1 MREPAFDKNVPS
13 DLTGGDHAQA
23 TSQSGMMIRGK
34 VISFQP
40 VRFDGH
46 SAANVDRRT

>member
-1 MREPAFDKNVPS
+1 MREPVFGKSVPS

-23 TSQSGMMIRGK
+23 TSLSGMMIRGK

-40 VRFDGH
+40 VWFDGG
-46 SAANVDRRT
+46 SAVNVDRRT